1 MASWLKIVLC
11 DNSALIFQA
20 RDLLEIMFQKDVVS
34 LAFWA
39 REVSDF
45 NTSFAREGGERNEG
59 KPMAINMLPASLTV
73 EN

>member
-1 MASWLKIVLC
+1 MATWLKIVLC
-11 DNSALIFQA
+11 DNSALIFRA
-20 RDLLEIMFQKDVVS
+20 RDLLVIMFQKDVVT

-39 REVSDF
+39 REVSYF
-45 NTSFAREGGERNEG
+45 NVSFAREAEEWNEG